1 MSPRPY
7 RLQQRQADVDATRAR
22 ITVAAQTTLVSGARF
37 SIEAVARH
45 AGVARITV
53 YDHFGT
59 REALLEGVFDDLAR
73 SGGLL
78 NLPEAFLEPDPARA
92 LERFVEIFCAFYA
105 THRELLRRLNAL
117 AVLGH
122 GAAGHTDRNPR
133 RAQGLRVLL
142 GRLAGSGV
150 PGADDDAVV
159 SAVQA
164 LTSFAFFDELSAGH
178 DNPPAVAPLL
188 VQLIWQILLPR
199 HRSRDEQTAGCVDV
213 SPLENG
219 RIQPGMPE

>member
-1 MSPRPY
+1 MSPRQY

-22 ITVAAQTTLVSGARF
+22 IIVAARTTLVSGVGF

-59 REALLEGVFDDLAR
+59 REALLDAVFDDLAQ

-92 LERFVEIFCAFYA
+92 LERFVEIFCGFYA
-105 THRELLRRLNAL
+105 THRELLRRLTAL
-117 AVLGH
+117 TVLGR
-122 GAAGHTDRNPR
+122 GAAGHNDRNPR

-142 GRLAGSGV
+142 GRLAESGV
-150 PGADDDAVV
+150 VGADDEAAV
-159 SAVQA
+159 SAIQA
-164 LTSFAFFDELSAGH
+164 LTSFAFFDELSADH
-178 DNPPAVAPLL
+178 KDPPAIAPRV
-188 VQLIWQILLPR
+188 VQLVRQILPR
-199 HRSRDEQTAGCVDV
+199 QR
-213 SPLENG
+213 P
-219 RIQPGMPE
+219 